1 MIEKCNISNAGR
13 AAGGRP
19 AATLDF
25 VSETAGL
32 PAIAMSVADSAMRA
46 VSPGAAHNSVDV

>member
-1 MIEKCNISNAGR
+1 MQHFYAGR

-32 PAIAMSVADSAMRA
+32 LAIAMSVADSAMRA